1 MRFIFP
7 FLIIGFISLFPQSAI
22 ARCYGSNLYDSTSA
36 EFQATIKKRVDRI
49 PFAQG
54 RYFTATKNGKTSWII
69 GTIHASDARVSR
81 IPRFFREKIKN
92 SRLVLIETTK
102 LQDAQYLKL
111 LSDASEEYEITAETD
126 ASSHFTPQ
134 EWSIIQKEAR
144 KHGLSNYLHRYLP
157 LNLIAQIVTTP
168 KCDPQNDRFLDANI
182 EKLAKRSKKNVG
194 GLDNVKLLVKQDLK
208 NPWPD
213 KTMVQF
219 IKLEIPRMHLRAHHV
234 ETTIQMYLSDRV
246 TTYLE
251 FSNALTRSY
260 LPKNLAHQMNAEYHN
275 AIIVDRN
282 VYWMKRLGPEL
293 AKGNVVVAIGAAH
306 LSGNKGVLNL
316 LKKRG
321 FKIQAISM

>member
-102 LQDAQYLKL
+102 LQ
-111 LSDASEEYEITAETD
+111 D